1 MNVLFAASEAV
12 PLVKTGGL
20 ADVAGALPKALRSKV
35 GADVRVILPKYDTI
49 PAEMAEQFET
59 IATFNVRLGWRDQYC
74 GLLKAEIDGI
84 VYYLIDNEFY
94 FKRGVLY
101 GYGDDAERFVFFCFA
116 VMESLYHMDFRP
128 AIIHCHDWQTG
139 LIPFLLKT
147 RYKHDPACRDI
158 ASVYTIHNL
167 RYQGVFGRELLK
179 DLLGSGDELFGS
191 EGIDF
196 YGAGNCMMGGLRY
209 ADKLTT
215 VSPTYA
221 EEIKTEAY
229 GEKLE
234 GLLRYRSE
242 DLVGIVNGIDTE
254 LFDPMNDPAVEV
266 PYRGSL
272 PRKRKNKLALQRE
285 LGLKESETTPLIGIV
300 SRLVDQ
306 KGLDLIEAVLEQILK
321 EDVQLVVLG
330 SGDWHFEQMFRRAE
344 QKKPGQVTTWFGFND
359 GLARRIYAGSDMY
372 LMPSQFEPCGLS
384 QLLALRYRSVPI
396 VRETGGLKD
405 TVKAY
410 NEFTGEGNG
419 FSFTNY
425 NAHDLLYTIRRA
437 LQFYRDEEVW
447 QRIVANG
454 AKDDISWTRSAKA
467 YMSLYS
473 AIAPN
478 RKESHPWPVIS

>member
-1 MNVLFAASEAV
+1 MKVLFAASEAV

-20 ADVAGALPKALRSKV
+20 ADVAGALPKALLAK
-35 GADVRVILPKYDTI
+35 GADVRVILPKYGSI
-49 PAEMAEQFET
+49 PAELAERFET
-59 IATFNVRLGWRDQYC
+59 VSTFSVRMGWRDLYC

-84 VYYLIDNEFY
+84 VYYAIDNESY
-94 FKRGVLY
+94 FKRSGLY
-101 GYGDDAERFVFFCFA
+101 GYDDDAERFVFFCYA
-116 VMESLYHMDFRP
+116 VVESLFHSDFHP
-128 AIIHCHDWQTG
+128 DVIHCHDWQTG

-147 RYKHDPACRDI
+147 RYRYEPGTRDMK
-158 ASVYTIHNL
+158 SVYTIHNL

-179 DLLGSGDELFGS
+179 DLLGSGDELFGT

-196 YGAGNCMMGGLRY
+196 YGAGNCMLGGLRY

-221 EEIKTEAY
+221 NEIQTEYY
-229 GEKLE
+229 GEKLD
-234 GLLRYRSE
+234 GLLRWRTG
-242 DLVGIVNGIDTE
+242 DLSGIVNGIDTE
-254 LFDPMNDPAVEV
+254 LFDPMNDPALST

-285 LGLKESETTPLIGIV
+285 LGLTESEETPLIGIV

-306 KGLDLIEAVLEQILK
+306 KGFDLIAAVLEEILS
-321 EDVQLVVLG
+321 EDVQLVILG
-330 SGDWHFEQMFRRAE
+330 SGDWNYEQMFRKAE
-344 QKKPGQVTTWFGFND
+344 QRRSGQVSTWFGFND

-396 VRETGGLKD
+396 VRETGGLRD
-405 TVKAY
+405 TVQPY

-419 FSFTNY
+419 FSFANY
-425 NAHDLLYTIRRA
+425 NAHDLLYTVQRAIR
-437 LQFYRDEEVW
+437 FYRDQETW

-454 AKDDISWTRSAKA
+454 AKEDFGWNRSAKA
-467 YMSLYS
+467 YLALYGSLVPQREENPS
-473 AIAPN
+473 W
-478 RKESHPWPVIS
+478 HVIS

>member
-1 MNVLFAASEAV
+1 MKVLFAASEAV

-20 ADVAGALPKALRSKV
+20 ADVAGALPKALSTKG
-35 GADVRVILPKYDTI
+35 GADVRVILPKYDAI
-49 PAEMAEQFET
+49 PSELAEQFEQ
-59 IATFNVRLGWRDQYC
+59 IAEFNVHLGWRSLYC

-84 VYYLIDNEFY
+84 AYYLIDNEFY

-116 VMESLYHMDFRP
+116 VMESLYHMDFQP
-128 AIIHCHDWQTG
+128 DIIHCHDWQTG

-147 RYKHDPACRDI
+147 RYKHDPACSDI
-158 ASVYTIHNL
+158 VSVYTIHNL

-179 DLLGSGDELFGS
+179 DLLSSGDELFGS

-196 YGAGNCMMGGLRY
+196 YGAGNCMMGGIRY

-221 EEIKTEAY
+221 NEIQTEWY

-234 GLLRYRSE
+234 GLLRYRSA
-242 DLVGIVNGIDTE
+242 DLVGIVNGIDTD
-254 LFDPMNDPAVEV
+254 LFDPMNDSAVPF

-272 PRKRKNKLALQRE
+272 ARKRKNKLALQNE
-285 LGLKESETTPLIGIV
+285 LGLKESEQTPLIGIV

-306 KGLDLIEAVLEQILK
+306 KGFDLIAAVLDEILA
-321 EDVQLVVLG
+321 EDVQIVVLG
-330 SGDWHFEQMFRRAE
+330 SGDYQFEQMFRQAE
-344 QKKPGQVTTWFGFND
+344 ATRPGQVATWFGFND

-405 TVKAY
+405 TVTAY
-410 NEFTGEGNG
+410 NEFTGDGNG
-419 FSFTNY
+419 FTFLNY
-425 NAHDLLYTIRRA
+425 NAHDMLHTIQRA

-447 QRIVANG
+447 QKIVSNG
-454 AKDDISWTRSAKA
+454 SKDDISWKSSAKA
-467 YMSLYS
+467 YLSLYN
-473 AIAPN
+473 AIAPK
-478 RKESHPWPVIS
+478 RKENHQWPVTS